1 LYAAAVRVFSGPG
14 HVGAWFMLILVVVG
28 GAGLAVAAVLARRG
42 DWLGAAAVTGTTGLL
57 VSPIS
62 WTHHWVWILPALV
75 VLTRGG
81 IGSRAAA
88 ALAYVLFVLAPMW
101 WTPHAGGPGEPG
113 FHGLTT
119 VAANC
124 FLIAGLAFLAYMA
137 LIVCRADAFMRPR
150 LRRRVVQVP
159 DYVRILEP
167 AIIGHR
173 GLPGQRTS
181 LGVVG
186 QGFGQPSDRAL

>member
-1 LYAAAVRVFSGPG
+1 VRILGGPDQ
-14 HVGAWFMLILVVVG
+14 VGSWYLLIPLLLGVVG
-28 GAGLAVAAVLARRG
+28 LTVAAVLARRG
-42 DWLGAAAVTGTTGLL
+42 DWLGAVALTGTTGLL

-75 VLTRGG
+75 VLMRGG
-81 IGSRAAA
+81 MGSRVAA

-101 WTPHAGGPGEPG
+101 WTPHPGGPGEPG
-113 FHGLTT
+113 FHGLAT

-124 FLIAGLAFLAYMA
+124 FLIAGLAFLAYMTF
-137 LIVCRADAFMRPR
+137 IVCRAGALTRPR
-150 LRRRVVQVP
+150 LMRRVVQVA
-159 DYVRILEP
+159 DHECILEP
-167 AIIGHR
+167 ALVSHQ

-186 QGFGQPSDRAL
+186 QGLGRRSDRAL